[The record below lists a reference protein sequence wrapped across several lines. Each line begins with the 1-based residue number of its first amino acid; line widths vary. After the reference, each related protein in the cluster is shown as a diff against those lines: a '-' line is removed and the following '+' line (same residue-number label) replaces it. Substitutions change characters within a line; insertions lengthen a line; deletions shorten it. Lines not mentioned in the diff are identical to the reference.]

1 MLSWI
6 REGELNSAFAGR
18 KVGSDLQPLIF
29 FVLWGAQDKLGCC
42 KVMQTEAEQW
52 VGPTMKKKTPVRN
65 KVILHPLIIGKL
77 GLLVIT
83 VLLDDII

>member
-1 MLSWI
+1 M
-6 REGELNSAFAGR
+6 E
-18 KVGSDLQPLIF
+18 SDLQPLIL
-29 FVLWGAQDKLGCC
+29 FVLLGAQHKLGCC

-52 VGPTMKKKTPVRN
+52 VEPMMKEKTPVRN
-65 KVILHPLIIGKL
+65 KAVLHPLIIGKL